1 VEASYAW
8 VSSPSLEVEEEL
20 VAFPCA
26 YHVKEV
32 EKEVD
37 SRLDPGQLQKSC
49 CALLLQLVNAIVRT
63 GASEDRWM
71 VAPNCD

>member
-1 VEASYAW
+1 
-8 VSSPSLEVEEEL
+8 
-20 VAFPCA
+20 
-26 YHVKEV
+26 VKEV

-37 SRLDPGQLQKSC
+37 SRLDPGQLQDSC

-71 VAPNCD
+71 VAPNCDE